1 MNRLKRWIRINV
13 LKKETLLFKVYW
25 RYESPS
31 LKKPHVFH
39 IELYAKSKAEARNK
53 SQEYIL
59 KNAKASEDFKFLKVE
74 EK

>member
-1 MNRLKRWIRINV
+1 MKKFKKWFRINV

-25 RYESPS
+25 RYESPF

-39 IELYAKSKAEARNK
+39 IELYAKSKAEARDK
-53 SQEYIL
+53 SQEYII
-59 KNAKASEDFKFLKVE
+59 KNAKASEGFKFLKVE

>member
-1 MNRLKRWIRINV
+1 MNKFKRWFRINV

-31 LKKPHVFH
+31 LKKPHVFYM
-39 IELYAKSKAEARNK
+39 EVYAKSKLEARNK
-53 SQEYIL
+53 SHEYIL
-59 KNAKASEDFKFLKVE
+59 KNAKAYGDFKFLKVE

>member
-1 MNRLKRWIRINV
+1 MNKFKRWFRINV

-25 RYESPS
+25 RYKSPS

>member
-25 RYESPS
+25 RYESPD
-31 LKKPHVFH
+31 LKKSHVFH

>member
-1 MNRLKRWIRINV
+1 MNKFKRWFRINV
-13 LKKETLLFKVYW
+13 LKKDTLLFKVYW

-39 IELYAKSKAEARNK
+39 MELYAKSKAEARDK
-53 SQEYIL
+53 SHEYIL

>member
-1 MNRLKRWIRINV
+1 MNKFKRWFRINV

-59 KNAKASEDFKFLKVE
+59 KMQKHLRILNF
-74 EK
+74 

>member
-25 RYESPS
+25 RYESS
-31 LKKPHVFH
+31 FLKKPHVFH
-39 IELYAKSKAEARNK
+39 IELYAKSKAEARDK

-59 KNAKASEDFKFLKVE
+59 KNAKATDDFKFLKVE

>member
-31 LKKPHVFH
+31 LKKSHVFH
-39 IELYAKSKAEARNK
+39 IETYAKSKAEARNK

>member
-25 RYESPS
+25 RYETLH
-31 LKKPHVFH
+31 LKKSHLFH
-39 IELYAKSKAEARNK
+39 IEVYAKSKAEARDK
-53 SQEYIL
+53 SHKYIL

>member
-25 RYESPS
+25 RYETPN
-31 LKKPHVFH
+31 LKKSHVFH
-39 IELYAKSKAEARNK
+39 IEVRAKSKAEARDK
-53 SQEYIL
+53 AHEYIL

>member
-25 RYESPS
+25 KYDSPD
-31 LKKPHVFH
+31 LKKSHVFH
-39 IELYAKSKAEARNK
+39 IETYAKSKAEARDK
-53 SQEYIL
+53 SHEYIL

>member
-1 MNRLKRWIRINV
+1 MNKLKRWFRINV

-25 RYESPS
+25 RYKPPY
-31 LKKPHVFH
+31 LKKPYVFYL
-39 IELYAKSKAEARNK
+39 ELYAKSKAEARNK

-59 KNAKASEDFKFLKVE
+59 KNAKTSDDFKFLKVE

>member
-1 MNRLKRWIRINV
+1 MNKFKRWFRINV

-39 IELYAKSKAEARNK
+39 IELYAKS
-53 SQEYIL
+53 
-59 KNAKASEDFKFLKVE
+59 
-74 EK
+74 

>member
-25 RYESPS
+25 RYDSPD
-31 LKKPHVFH
+31 LKKSHVFH
-39 IELYAKSKAEARNK
+39 IETYAKSKAEARDK
-53 SQEYIL
+53 THEYIL
-59 KNAKASEDFKFLKVE
+59 KNAKVSEDFKFLKVE

>member
-25 RYESPS
+25 RYGTPN
-31 LKKPHVFH
+31 LKKSHVFH
-39 IELYAKSKAEARNK
+39 IEVYAKSKAEARNK

>member
-25 RYESPS
+25 KYDSPD
-31 LKKPHVFH
+31 LKKSHVFH
-39 IELYAKSKAEARNK
+39 IETYAKSKAEARDK
-53 SQEYIL
+53 THEYIL
-59 KNAKASEDFKFLKVE
+59 KNAKVSEDFKFLKVE

>member
-25 RYESPS
+25 KYDSPD

-39 IELYAKSKAEARNK
+39 IETYAKSKAEARDK
-53 SQEYIL
+53 THEYIL
-59 KNAKASEDFKFLKVE
+59 KNAKVSEDFKFLKVE

>member
-1 MNRLKRWIRINV
+1 MNKFKRWFRINV

-25 RYESPS
+25 RYESPD

-39 IELYAKSKAEARNK
+39 MELYAKSKSEARDK
-53 SQEYIL
+53 SHEYIL
-59 KNAKASEDFKFLKVE
+59 KNSKTSGDFKFLKVE